1 MITRSV
7 NDVHTAKRLSNAF
20 LFINRLLIDNL
31 RTAIKNNDAKVVA
44 EAYEKLHEKLIEYI
58 AIAAGTANGIDD
70 KTKLSVIACVLG
82 GIQRELSKQ
91 P

>member
-7 NDVHTAKRLSNAF
+7 NDANTAKRLSNAF

-31 RTAIKNNDAKVVA
+31 RTAIKNNDVKVVA

-58 AIAAGTANGIDD
+58 ASAAWTANGIDD
-70 KTKLSVIACVLG
+70 KTKLLVVACVLG
-82 GIQRELSKQ
+82 NIQRELAKQ

>member
-7 NDVHTAKRLSNAF
+7 NKVDTAKSLSDAF

-31 RTAIKNNDAKVVA
+31 RTAIKNNNSEVVA

-58 AIAAGTANGIDD
+58 AIAALTANGIDD
-70 KTKLSVIACVLG
+70 KTKLMVVAFVLG
-82 GIQRELSKQ
+82 GIQRELIIQ